1 MDSPWR
7 PELYKP
13 SSACE
18 IAPHQVLEAE
28 LLEAEITELSR
39 FTKDI
44 AGTPYDP
51 ENWLNRGN
59 CLRRLGY
66 PELALGDVHK
76 ARLLVEAALEND
88 STLGADAYKA
98 YSQKIYQLHQTH
110 PAWMPRKS
118 QVATPESL
126 QALASILLRRLEL
139 QIWSELMEGLMAS
152 NCCADYLAVSKDAV
166 ARFPDDQVFPSEVA
180 NAESWFEQ
188 RQNILQGYVDDE
200 EMSKEA
206 MSTTLYNGGVYPT
219 AYPWMTEDLVTR
231 PDQLIAKLAA
241 EFTSA
246 SSNCVVSKSTIR
258 LASSPEEIS
267 EVDVL
272 GVVATRDILAQES
285 VLIDPTLAAVV
296 DSVDR
301 CTACC
306 GPILDKIENSCCRT
320 SYCSFSCSQRALDG
334 YHSVICGKDLSFLH
348 EAQSASSS
356 NSTESSMGSKL
367 ILRVLA
373 LAIKEDTVHP
383 LKTSLISRLTP
394 AYNPNNPQ
402 LIAFNFKDHIIT
414 PIRILRELGID
425 VFTNSMYD
433 TWVLHTIYCRL
444 QNNKHGQTFD
454 DIRGTAIN
462 PLYSMFNHSCD
473 PNVDWRHDDENS
485 TVTMFAERD
494 IKKGEEMFIS
504 YIGRGEDL
512 KARQGKLMP
521 WFGMECACHKCEED
535 KLAATV
541 ADVTV

>member
-7 PELYKP
+7 SELYKP
-13 SSACE
+13 SSAGE
-18 IAPHQVLEAE
+18 IAPYQILAPE
-28 LLEAEITELSR
+28 LLESEIKAFTQ

-44 AGTPYDP
+44 AEAAYDP

-88 STLGADAYKA
+88 STLGTDAYKA

-110 PAWMPRKS
+110 PAWMLRKA

-126 QALASILLRRLEL
+126 HALVTVLLKRLEL

-152 NCCADYLAVSKDAV
+152 NCCADYLAASKDAV
-166 ARFPDDQVFPSEVA
+166 ARFPDDKVFPSEVA

-200 EMSKEA
+200 EMTTGA
-206 MSTTLYNGGVYPT
+206 MASTLYNGGVYPT

-231 PDQLIAKLAA
+231 SDRLIEKVAT
-241 EFTSA
+241 EFSSA

-258 LASSPEEIS
+258 LASSPEELS
-267 EVDVL
+267 EIDVL
-272 GVVATRDILAQES
+272 GVVAIRDILSQET
-285 VLIDPTLAAVV
+285 VLFDPALAAVV
-296 DSVDR
+296 DSTGR
-301 CTACC
+301 CPTCC
-306 GPILDKIENSCCRT
+306 GPILDKIENPCCRA
-320 SYCSFSCSQRALDG
+320 SYCSSSCSQRALDS
-334 YHSVICGKDLSFLH
+334 YHTVVCGKNLDFLF
-348 EAQSASSS
+348 ETKSVSSS
-356 NSTESSMGSKL
+356 NSTESSIGSNL
-367 ILRVLA
+367 LLRVLA
-373 LAIKEDTVHP
+373 LSIRENTANP
-383 LKTSLISRLTP
+383 LKSSLISRLTP
-394 AYNPNNPQ
+394 AYNPNDPQ

-414 PIRILRELGID
+414 PIRILGELGVD

-433 TWVLHTIYCRL
+433 TWVLHTIHCRL

-473 PNVDWRHDDENS
+473 PNVDWRHDHENS
-485 TVTMFAERD
+485 TVTMFAERN

-504 YIGRGEDL
+504 YIGKGDSL
-512 KARQGKLMP
+512 KDRRRKLMP
-521 WFGMECACHKCEED
+521 WFGMECACHKCDEE
-535 KLAATV
+535 KVEAMAAGMTI
-541 ADVTV
+541 

>member
-28 LLEAEITELSR
+28 LLESEIAELSQ

-44 AGTPYDP
+44 ARTPYDP

-76 ARLLVEAALEND
+76 SRLLVEAALEND
-88 STLGADAYKA
+88 CILGTDAYKA

-118 QVATPESL
+118 QVATPEAL
-126 QALASILLRRLEL
+126 QALVSVLLKRLEL

-152 NCCADYLAVSKDAV
+152 NCCTDYLAVSKDAV
-166 ARFPDDQVFPSEVA
+166 TRFPDDQVFPSEVT

-188 RQNILQGYVDDE
+188 RQNILQGYVDDK
-200 EMSKEA
+200 EMTKETMA
-206 MSTTLYNGGVYPT
+206 TTLYNGGVYPT
-219 AYPWMTEDLVTR
+219 AYPWMTEDLITR
-231 PDQLIAKLAA
+231 SDQLLEKVAS
-241 EFTSA
+241 EFASA

-272 GVVATRDILAQES
+272 GVVATRDIQAQES
-285 VLIDPTLAAVV
+285 VLLDPTLAAAVG
-296 DSVDR
+296 SVDR
-301 CTACC
+301 CSACC
-306 GPILDKIENSCCRT
+306 GPLLDEIENSCCST
-320 SYCSFSCSQRALDG
+320 KYCSSSCSQRALDS
-334 YHSVICGKDLSFLH
+334 YHSVICGKDLNFLY
-348 EAQSASSS
+348 EAKPASSS
-356 NSTESSMGSKL
+356 NSTESSVGSNL
-367 ILRVLA
+367 LLRVLA
-373 LAIKEDTVHP
+373 LSIKENAANP
-383 LKTSLISRLTP
+383 LETSLISRLTP
-394 AYNPNNPQ
+394 AYNPNDPQ

-433 TWVLHTIYCRL
+433 TWVLHTIHCRL

-504 YIGRGEDL
+504 YIGKGKGL
-512 KARQGKLMP
+512 KERQGKLMP
-521 WFGMECACHKCEED
+521 WFGMECACHKCDEE
-535 KLAATV
+535 KLAAMVTGITV
-541 ADVTV
+541 

>member
-18 IAPHQVLEAE
+18 ITPHQTLDAE
-28 LLEAEITELSR
+28 LLESEIKELYQ
-39 FTKDI
+39 FTQDI
-44 AGTPYDP
+44 AKTPYDA

-59 CLRRLGY
+59 SLRRLGY

-76 ARLLVEAALEND
+76 ARLLVEAALKND
-88 STLGADAYKA
+88 SSLGNDAYEA
-98 YSQKIYQLHQTH
+98 YRQKIYQLHQTH
-110 PAWMPRKS
+110 PAWMPRKA

-126 QALASILLRRLEL
+126 DALVTVLLKRLEL

-152 NCCADYLAVSKDAV
+152 NCCVDYLAVSKDAV
-166 ARFPDDQVFPSEVA
+166 AKFPDDQVFPSEVT

-200 EMSKEA
+200 EMSTEA
-206 MSTTLYNGGVYPT
+206 MATTLYNGGVYPT

-231 PDQLIAKLAA
+231 SDQLIEKLAA
-241 EFTSA
+241 EFAAA

-258 LASSPEEIS
+258 LASSSEDIS

-272 GVVATRDILAQES
+272 GVVATRDILAQET
-285 VLIDPTLAAVV
+285 VVVDPTLAAAV

-301 CTACC
+301 CPACC
-306 GPILDKIENSCCRT
+306 GPLLEKIENPCCKI
-320 SYCSFSCSQRALDG
+320 SYCSSSCCQLALDG
-334 YHSVICGKDLSFLH
+334 YHSVVCGKDLDFLY
-348 EAQSASSS
+348 ESRSESSP
-356 NSTESSMGSKL
+356 NAIESSMGSSL
-367 ILRVLA
+367 CLRVLA
-373 LAIKEDTVHP
+373 LSIKEDTVHP
-383 LKTSLISRLTP
+383 LNTSLVSRLTP
-394 AYNPNNPQ
+394 AYNPNDPQ
-402 LIAFNFKDHIIT
+402 LIRFNFKDHIVT
-414 PIRILRELGID
+414 PIRILFELGID

-433 TWVLHTIYCRL
+433 TWVLHTINSRL

-454 DIRGTAIN
+454 DIRGTAIS

-485 TVTMFAERD
+485 TVTLFAERD

-504 YIGRGEDL
+504 YIGKGKGLVE
-512 KARQGKLMP
+512 RQRKLMP
-521 WFGMECACHKCEED
+521 WFGTKCACHKCEEE
-535 KLAATV
+535 KLEAMV
-541 ADVTV
+541 ADITV